1 MSGNPDVL
9 EYYQSKNS
17 KKPIRTI
24 DLKECEVEMLNGQL
38 RVKRDFHGKHLF
50 VVKTS
55 SRIFYL
61 VAKTEEE
68 MNSWICNISQ
78 ICQFGSLEDTESS
91 EEGFP
96 YTPIFL
102 QLSPDSPDRAS
113 VSSQLDSGHPL
124 DYLFLS
130 QCETGRV
137 SMSRHNSF
145 SNSDI
150 SLEQKS
156 SDDAVKDIVPSPL
169 FTDSSLSISHASP
182 GPALFPH
189 GRLINPPFSAPCTSV
204 ALPPS
209 SSSPLRHCATSVFQ
223 FDRPYS
229 SPSSEATG
237 DRQTP
242 PPLPPKPN
250 HLPEQLSDEGAHKQP
265 CLNTTQVQSY
275 QDESYVPM
283 ASPSPS
289 VEPDGYIPMSP
300 GTFSFLNTNSTVE
313 SSTSLSSLLC
323 QPGELAP
330 PPIHRHLKP
339 RLRKARPPPLD
350 LTGLSTITECPTHLP
365 LSRTMTGSCFSMNCL
380 LHERKHENGD
390 NPRDVDTNCIA
401 TESRQQSHLTSDGAV
416 QPWARKSNLDYLSLD
431 FNSASPSPVQKADE
445 LPGDTKDLAAI
456 SRSLSRC
463 SPDDITEEPQS
474 DAVNATVKSQK
485 SGRFRRTALTF
496 FGVRKD
502 DMCDVSIGPDC
513 SDADAVTLEKS
524 VEQESPKSEFDDQV
538 CDVQI
543 EEINLMAVVSSDYQE
558 TSPGHSEPC
567 LKVQMTSEP
576 VLKSET
582 PAGSSDRL
590 NLMFGDVA
598 SLKSFDS
605 LTGCGDII
613 ADQEDDSIT
622 ESTVSGERSR
632 NGGKRA
638 SCYLTYQGG
647 GEEMASPEDLGEECL
662 HDFWGNNAVEKI
674 CYTCN
679 EDHTDMTA
687 ELTSS
692 HNMDCNSNS
701 LQQAS
706 GMDTSSIADV
716 LTPQSEHQESV
727 PNSDEGY
734 YDSTTPGPEEGQ
746 EKSDR
751 LRTDRLPR
759 DSYSGDALYELFAP
773 DESLISPHYENKSKL
788 PGSKQCK
795 YLSEPADVSDSAF
808 VPDMDRLQISAEL
821 YEVHNFLGSSKS
833 SELAQSVDGR
843 REMGLNKDCNLN
855 SKPQASGNRNNIEPN
870 VFDDKGNMLASA
882 EERQKSINADCEKRH
897 SSISFGST
905 SDPDF
910 ETFCEPKEQH
920 LEENKPVALPYKNIT
935 CQSPDCNNDLDD
947 GQTVCFSQALVDYTK
962 HSQML
967 SNLHNSVDGLETN
980 SAFTT
985 NMDAL
990 PTIVTFDVVDMH
1002 NEGEYDE
1009 QIHMELEEDISS
1021 PYQEFEESYL
1031 QKDAFAEFDYQM
1043 LDMYE
1048 QNLISSTWA
1057 IASLPRHLGLTRVS
1071 QSMSNPLSLDRRSRS
1086 LDTGSLEM
1094 KMPDAYR
1101 EEIAAIVSSPQ
1112 TEEDSDRD
1120 SSPHYKK
1127 NVHASA
1133 SDVKDCSSIMALSWQ
1148 TSEKC
1153 VRRRVL

>member
-68 MNSWICNISQ
+68 MNSWISNISQ

-137 SMSRHNSF
+137 SLSRHNSF

-250 HLPEQLSDEGAHKQP
+250 HLPEQLSDEGAHKVRAMSVRHCLKHTALFPRRTSLSSLDHFRMGDADCRSMRNRRQSINLQP

-431 FNSASPSPVQKADE
+431 FNSASPSPVQKKPF
-445 LPGDTKDLAAI
+445 L
-456 SRSLSRC
+456 
-463 SPDDITEEPQS
+463 
-474 DAVNATVKSQK
+474 
-485 SGRFRRTALTF
+485 
-496 FGVRKD
+496 
-502 DMCDVSIGPDC
+502 
-513 SDADAVTLEKS
+513 
-524 VEQESPKSEFDDQV
+524 
-538 CDVQI
+538 
-543 EEINLMAVVSSDYQE
+543 
-558 TSPGHSEPC
+558 
-567 LKVQMTSEP
+567 
-576 VLKSET
+576 
-582 PAGSSDRL
+582 
-590 NLMFGDVA
+590 
-598 SLKSFDS
+598 
-605 LTGCGDII
+605 
-613 ADQEDDSIT
+613 
-622 ESTVSGERSR
+622 
-632 NGGKRA
+632 
-638 SCYLTYQGG
+638 
-647 GEEMASPEDLGEECL
+647 
-662 HDFWGNNAVEKI
+662 
-674 CYTCN
+674 
-679 EDHTDMTA
+679 
-687 ELTSS
+687 
-692 HNMDCNSNS
+692 
-701 LQQAS
+701 
-706 GMDTSSIADV
+706 
-716 LTPQSEHQESV
+716 
-727 PNSDEGY
+727 SDEY
-734 YDSTTPGPEEGQ
+734 RVDYVQVD
-746 EKSDR
+746 EKK
-751 LRTDRLPR
+751 T
-759 DSYSGDALYELFAP
+759 
-773 DESLISPHYENKSKL
+773 
-788 PGSKQCK
+788 
-795 YLSEPADVSDSAF
+795 
-808 VPDMDRLQISAEL
+808 
-821 YEVHNFLGSSKS
+821 
-833 SELAQSVDGR
+833 
-843 REMGLNKDCNLN
+843 
-855 SKPQASGNRNNIEPN
+855 
-870 VFDDKGNMLASA
+870 
-882 EERQKSINADCEKRH
+882 
-897 SSISFGST
+897 
-905 SDPDF
+905 
-910 ETFCEPKEQH
+910 
-920 LEENKPVALPYKNIT
+920 
-935 CQSPDCNNDLDD
+935 
-947 GQTVCFSQALVDYTK
+947 QALQSTK
-962 HSQML
+962 M
-967 SNLHNSVDGLETN
+967 EWT
-980 SAFTT
+980 
-985 NMDAL
+985 
-990 PTIVTFDVVDMH
+990 DV
-1002 NEGEYDE
+1002 
-1009 QIHMELEEDISS
+1009 
-1021 PYQEFEESYL
+1021 
-1031 QKDAFAEFDYQM
+1031 
-1043 LDMYE
+1043 
-1048 QNLISSTWA
+1048 
-1057 IASLPRHLGLTRVS
+1057 R
-1071 QSMSNPLSLDRRSRS
+1071 QSK
-1086 LDTGSLEM
+1086 T
-1094 KMPDAYR
+1094 
-1101 EEIAAIVSSPQ
+1101 
-1112 TEEDSDRD
+1112 
-1120 SSPHYKK
+1120 
-1127 NVHASA
+1127 
-1133 SDVKDCSSIMALSWQ
+1133 
-1148 TSEKC
+1148 
-1153 VRRRVL
+1153 